1 MKNSLIVIFGFVML
15 LTGSLAC
22 KTDDGI
28 ITNKNMETND
38 STHVDTLNNQLKIR
52 IGSKT
57 FTAKLFNN
65 ATVTAFKAKLPMTV
79 SMSELNGNEKLYRFP
94 DNLPTNASN
103 PENINL
109 GDLMIYESNMLVLF
123 YQSFPTSYSYTKLGR
138 INNTTGLAAA
148 LAARAAGS
156 GSVTVT
162 FELQ

>member
-1 MKNSLIVIFGFVML
+1 MKEMKNSLIVLSGLVML

-22 KTDDGI
+22 KTNEVTI
-28 ITNKNMETND
+28 ANTNMETTD
-38 STHVDTLNNQLKIR
+38 SNHTDTTSSRLKIR

-57 FTAKLFNN
+57 FTATLLNN
-65 ATVTAFKAKLPMTV
+65 VTVTAFKSRLPMTV

-103 PENINL
+103 PRNINL
-109 GDLMIYESNMLVLF
+109 GDLMIYGSNTLVLF

-138 INNTTGLAAA
+138 IDDAAGLAAA
-148 LAARAAGS
+148 VGS

-162 FELQ
+162 FELE